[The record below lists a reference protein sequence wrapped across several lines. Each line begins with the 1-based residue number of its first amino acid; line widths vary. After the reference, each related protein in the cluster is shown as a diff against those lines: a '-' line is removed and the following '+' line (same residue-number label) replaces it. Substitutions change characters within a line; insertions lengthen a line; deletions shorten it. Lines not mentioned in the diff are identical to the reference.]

1 VTLLLKNID
10 YLATFDEEKREIEGA
25 YIVIEDGVIK
35 EVGSGNPDYEAD
47 EILDCTGYLILPGFV
62 NTHHH
67 MYQSLFRNVKE
78 VQNAK
83 LFDWLVF
90 LYEKWKNVDEEA
102 IYVSTAI
109 AIYEMMQSGVTTT
122 TDMLYLYP
130 YGKNELFDA
139 EVESALKTGVRF
151 HPTRGSMSLSRKDGG
166 LPPDKVVQSEEEII
180 EESVR
185 VIEKYHDSRKF
196 SMLRIALAPCSPFS
210 VSPELMVKTLEIAE
224 KYDVLLHTHL
234 AETKD
239 EEKYCL
245 ERFGKRPVDYME
257 ELGWLNPRVWFA
269 HLVWLTDED
278 IEKLSKND
286 VGMAHC
292 PVSNMRL
299 GSGIAPVYKMKEK
312 LRIGLAVDGSASNDT
327 GNMLQE
333 IRTAMLLQRVKYG
346 PSALTPREVLEMAT
360 VGGAKVLRM
369 DDYIGSIE
377 VGKAADIIGFS
388 LDRLEFAGCLDD
400 PLSSIVMCDAKKAD
414 LVIINGKIR
423 IKEGRI
429 LDNDLDYLIKRHNHI
444 SKKLLSARE

>member
-1 VTLLLKNID
+1 MKLLLKNID
-10 YLATFDEEKREIEGA
+10 YLATFDKEKRKIEGA
-25 YIVIEDGVIK
+25 YIMIEDGVIK
-35 EVGSGNPDYEAD
+35 DVGSGDPPHDAE
-47 EILDCTGYLILPGFV
+47 EVLDCTGYLVIPGFV

-90 LYEKWKNVDEEA
+90 LYEKWKNIDKEA

-130 YGKNELFDA
+130 RGKNDLFDA
-139 EVESALKTGVRF
+139 EIESAIKTGVRF
-151 HPTRGSMSLSRKDGG
+151 HPTRGSMSLSKKDGG
-166 LPPDKVVQSEEEII
+166 LPPDTVVQSEEEII

-185 VIEKYHDSRKF
+185 VIEKYHDPKKF

-210 VSPELMVKTLEIAE
+210 VSKKLMIKTLEIAE

-239 EEKYCL
+239 EEEYCL
-245 ERFGKRPVDYME
+245 EKFGKRPVDYME
-257 ELGWLNPRVWFA
+257 ELGWLNPKVWFA
-269 HLVWLTDED
+269 HLVWLTDKD
-278 IEKLSKND
+278 IEKLSRND

-299 GSGIAPVYKMKEK
+299 GSGIAPVYKMKGK
-312 LRIGLAVDGSASNDT
+312 VRIGLAVDGSASNDT

-333 IRTAMLLQRVKYG
+333 IR
-346 PSALTPREVLEMAT
+346 
-360 VGGAKVLRM
+360 
-369 DDYIGSIE
+369 
-377 VGKAADIIGFS
+377 
-388 LDRLEFAGCLDD
+388 
-400 PLSSIVMCDAKKAD
+400 
-414 LVIINGKIR
+414 
-423 IKEGRI
+423 
-429 LDNDLDYLIKRHNHI
+429 
-444 SKKLLSARE
+444 